1 MTELQMPKIRARI
14 RRLGVTI
21 SRPLR
26 CLLRKTH
33 ASLSMRVRI
42 WGHECWGSKGWFRAL
57 ESNHIM
63 VINAMDETGA
73 AHSGLMTPRR
83 GRGMI
88 SRDER
93 RLKAMC
99 VHASGFDVGAPRGL
113 HRNPSGTGR

>member
-33 ASLSMRVRI
+33 ASLSIRVRI
-42 WGHECWGSKGWFRAL
+42 WGHECWGSKGLFRAL

-73 AHSGLMTPRR
+73 AYSGLMTPRR

-99 VHASGFDVGAPRGL
+99 VRAPGFDVGAPRGL
-113 HRNPSGTGR
+113 RRNPSGTGR